1 MTAMADLRTPA
12 AGFALHAEAV
22 GSDPAALRWVCPEG
36 LPAVGRLVDAPGR
49 LGELLAPGG
58 PIVQALTER
67 AALWT
72 WLADVDAGWSEL
84 GPVVRDAIA
93 AAAERPDLWQV
104 EPAPDEVLR
113 LVARDVVER
122 GLGEYIASHGG
133 LITVVR
139 AEGGEVDV
147 ALEGACARCPA
158 AGLTLH
164 GRIEAAIRLRVDDR
178 VVVRPSVGRESGQ
191 HDDRR
196 RFGRWSGLL

>member
-1 MTAMADLRTPA
+1 MTDLQA
-12 AGFALHAEAV
+12 ATAGVALHAERV
-22 GSDPAALRWVCPEG
+22 GSDPAALRWVCPDG

-93 AAAERPDLWQV
+93 AAAELPDLWQV

-113 LVARDVVER
+113 LVARDVLER

-139 AEGGEVDV
+139 AEGGVVDV
-147 ALEGACARCPA
+147 AMEGSCARCPV

-164 GRIEAAIRLRVDDR
+164 GRIEAAIRLRVDNE
-178 VVVRPSVGRESGQ
+178 VVVRPSAGRESGQ
-191 HDDRR
+191 RNDRR
-196 RFGRWSGLL
+196 WFGRWSGLL

>member
-1 MTAMADLRTPA
+1 MADLRTPA

-22 GSDPAALRWVCPEG
+22 GSDPAALRWVCPDG

-113 LVARDVVER
+113 LVARDGVER
-122 GLGEYIASHGG
+122 GLGEDIASHGG
-133 LITVVR
+133 VR
-139 AEGGEVDV
+139 TGGGGGGGEGG
-147 ALEGACARCPA
+147 CARCPA

>member
-1 MTAMADLRTPA
+1 MADLRTPA

-22 GSDPAALRWVCPEG
+22 GSDPAALRWVCPDG

-93 AAAERPDLWQV
+93 AAAERP
-104 EPAPDEVLR
+104 E
-113 LVARDVVER
+113 
-122 GLGEYIASHGG
+122 LGEYIASHGG